1 MAKGNKIVCP
11 ICGSKICETASKCN
25 VCGSQVPEILR
36 VERKAGS
43 SVLWSLLIIS
53 TAIVGVAAIYV
64 MIGLGQQREKG
75 LETTMESGFHI
86 VEYEEIL
93 EKSTS
98 REMDSLEETTTV
110 VEEETTTM
118 VETTVEQP
126 EETTE
131 VESTTQLTTTQSIA
145 TQQTTVKQTTATQPS
160 TQPTKTQ
167 SPTTKPTTTQSKE
180 ENDTQETETTI
191 GMEFTGEYLGYRRV
205 ELSNDNIR
213 YPRTENEIFMYS
225 EHVWR
230 NYYYSV
236 TEIGGAYLYKF
247 RDSNTAPSE
256 VIDEDCVIG
265 DKKIIGSYSFS
276 DSTRIALL
284 NEDQYGSYYAFD
296 AYIKYGGT
304 LHAYKIMHGDWELL
318 VSVPIFKVSFDE
330 NGKAKVDINGQYQD
344 VSFYVEKYQILYKQ
358 YEWHRAW
365 CEQYGINENDYIE
378 AVTEAI
384 NNFINGYECFMYYLN
399 HLQGSELDD
408 LFIFER
414 GTYSTLFGFSQDS
427 PDGIYRYINFTD
439 EDLENGNIA
448 ELMLGT

>member
-1 MAKGNKIVCP
+1 MTKHNVIVCP
-11 ICGSKICETASKCN
+11 VCGSKISETACKCN

-36 VERKAGS
+36 VDSKAKSGG
-43 SVLWSLLIIS
+43 LWSLLIIPA
-53 TAIVGVAAIYV
+53 AIMGVAVIYV
-64 MIGLGQQREKG
+64 MIGLGQQGGKG

-86 VEYEEIL
+86 VEYEETL
-93 EKSTS
+93 EKSTL
-98 REMDSLEETTTV
+98 REPDSLEETTTV
-110 VEEETTTM
+110 VEEETLAM
-118 VETTVEQP
+118 IETTIEQP
-126 EETTE
+126 EEATE
-131 VESTTQLTTTQSIA
+131 VDSTTQSTTAQSIS
-145 TQQTTVKQTTATQPS
+145 TQQTTVKQTTAKQTT
-160 TQPTKTQ
+160 TQPTTTQ
-167 SPTTKPTTTQSKE
+167 SPTTKSTTTQSKE

-191 GMEFTGEYLGYRRV
+191 GMEFTGEDLGYRRV
-205 ELSNDNIR
+205 ELTNDNIR

-225 EHVWR
+225 EHVWI

-256 VIDEDCVIG
+256 IIDVNCVIG

-284 NEDQYGSYYAFD
+284 NDDQYGSYYAFD
-296 AYIKYGGT
+296 AYVKYRGT
-304 LHAYKIMHGDWELL
+304 LHAYKILDGDWELL
-318 VSVPIFKVSFDE
+318 VSVPVFKVSFDE
-330 NGKAKVDINGQYQD
+330 NGEPRVDINGQYQD
-344 VSFYVEKYQILYKQ
+344 MNFYLEKYQMLYEQ

-365 CEQYGINENDYIE
+365 CEQYGIDENDYKE

-384 NNFINGYECFMYYLN
+384 NNFINGYECFLYYLN
-399 HLQGSELDD
+399 HLQGTELDD

-439 EDLENGNIA
+439 EDLESGYIS
-448 ELMLGT
+448 ELKLMT